1 MSYKGDINPSAKQ
14 FIYSSA
20 TEDNS
25 LDGRSFELPK
35 QDPQT
40 ALDGAAAQSPSVG
53 NKSQVKEGQGGEYVG
68 AILLK
73 DSVDFDGPQTV
84 LTSSAAVTVT
94 AASDVSFKTQA
105 VDNTADGVA
114 LKIDGETGF
123 HATID
128 DMTMPSDGGT
138 ALEITGSC
146 DDIFVGTTHVMLSG
160 NNTVGVTVT
169 ATSPSPIDLNYDSIQ
184 LDGDNATAIEWNQPN
199 ATDVGSIDVTTIGQ
213 AGTGG
218 KSIHLLS
225 TNLGNLTCSCQI
237 INAEILVESGGL
249 TLDAHVI
256 NMPVTI
262 KSGARVTFKSTGVQ
276 FGSLTIEAGA
286 IVFIECGNCP
296 GSLTLD
302 PAAIINGTINGVP
315 YGTSQEQTILTASD
329 FTMQIPT
336 GTDTPLQITF
346 GGAQNSTDGEV
357 SLAADGALTANINKN
372 FLISIAL
379 QYGRNNAG
387 MASWL
392 FFRVLVDGVAAPDPA
407 FAKLDNSNAAFPVQ
421 FRGRVALNAGE
432 VFTVEMIRDSQGFD
446 DGELITETPTLV
458 DWDQSPSAKLT
469 VGI

>member
-1 MSYKGDINPSAKQ
+1 MSYKADINTSAKQ
-14 FIYSSA
+14 FFYSDA
-20 TEDNS
+20 AEDNTS
-25 LDGRSFELPK
+25 DGRTFELPK
-35 QDPQT
+35 KEPQA
-40 ALDGAAAQSPSVG
+40 ALDAAAAQSPSIG
-53 NKSQVKEGQGGEYVG
+53 NKSQVKEGQGGEYIG

-73 DSVDFDGPQTV
+73 DSVDFDGSQTV

-94 AASDVSFKTQA
+94 AASDVSFKNQA
-105 VDNTADGVA
+105 IDNTADGVA
-114 LKIDGETGF
+114 LKIDGEIGF

-128 DMTMPSDGGT
+128 DMAIPEDGGT
-138 ALEITGSC
+138 ALEVTGSC
-146 DDIFVGTTHVMLSG
+146 DDIFVETTHVMLSG
-160 NNTVGVTVT
+160 NNTTGVSVT

-184 LDGDNATAIEWNQPN
+184 LDGNDSTAIEWNQPN
-199 ATDVGSIDVTTIGQ
+199 FTDVGTVEITTIGQ
-213 AGTGG
+213 GGTGG

-262 KSGARVTFKSTGVQ
+262 KSGATVTFKSIGVQ

-286 IVFIECGNCP
+286 TVFIECGNCP
-296 GSLTLD
+296 GSLTID
-302 PAAIINGTINGVP
+302 PAAIVNGTLNGVP
-315 YGTSQEQTILTASD
+315 HGTSEEQTILVASD
-329 FTMQIPT
+329 LTMQVPT

-346 GGAQNSTDGEV
+346 GGAQNSSGGEV
-357 SLAADGALTANINKN
+357 SLAADGSLTANIKKN
-372 FLISIAL
+372 FLIGITL

-392 FFRVLVDGVAAPDPA
+392 FFRVLVDGVAAPNPA

-421 FRGRVALNAGE
+421 FRGRVALSVGE
-432 VFTVEMIRDSQGFD
+432 VFTVEMVRDSQGFD
-446 DGELITETPTLV
+446 DGELITETPTLL
-458 DWDQSPSAKLT
+458 DWDQSPSARLT